1 MISQLQN
8 QLLAA
13 AAPPAPPPTQS
24 PAIGINIA
32 SLLQSMQ
39 GASQASTQGQAGNYA
54 VGNDGLQHFQ
64 MMPQAIPA
72 GLGGQN
78 NANVHDAI
86 GQFKYPLTSQG
97 VQQGPPN
104 VNVCNNLKSHEKP
117 VSEELLS
124 QSQLGQND
132 AVQRATKESK
142 KRKKGKFTM
151 SWHESSAVSFGS
163 GSRTKN
169 AFDTEESFSS
179 SDPTTSRSK
188 NAFDT
193 EESFSSSDPTTSDAA
208 KGGESSSSNSC
219 SDEEK
224 GSDNKSPSCKHFKA
238 PLSSNGGITSRD
250 LQDHDKRMARNSNK

>member
-1 MISQLQN
+1 
-8 QLLAA
+8 
-13 AAPPAPPPTQS
+13 
-24 PAIGINIA
+24 
-32 SLLQSMQ
+32 MQ

-72 GLGGQN
+72 GLVGQN
-78 NANVHDAI
+78 NANIDNAI

-124 QSQLGQND
+124 QSLRGQNN

-151 SWHESSAVSFGS
+151 SWP
-163 GSRTKN
+163 
-169 AFDTEESFSS
+169 SS
-179 SDPTTSRSK
+179 STSSSESVSRSK
-188 NAFDT
+188 SAFAS

-208 KGGESSSSNSC
+208 RGESSSSNSC

-224 GSDNKSPSCKHFKA
+224 GSGNKSPSCKRPFRKRFKA
-238 PLSSNGGITSRD
+238 SLGNSDDDEGMT
-250 LQDHDKRMARNSNK
+250 RNENN